1 MKRQMNTQMMVLI
14 SCSLMAAS
22 AASAGGAGA
31 KPSAAPAQTAA
42 CMSIADTVMNTAQ
55 FSTLLTAL
63 QAADL
68 VDTLKG
74 GQYTVF
80 APTDDAF
87 NKVPSDVL
95 AGVLNDPELL
105 KSVLLYHVVPGKVNA
120 KQVMS
125 LKSVKTA
132 QGGTLSVSM
141 MGSKVMINGAN
152 VVQADVMAC
161 NGIIHIVNTLLLP
174 PMTAMTPPPA
184 PAAEAPA
191 AEEPMTDAASDEMTS
206 DDGMAT
212 DDMATDAMPTEDAAA
227 ADDMTADNG
236 MSDDAVM
243 DEAAPS
249 DTAAD
254 EAATDSQPA
263 ATPPAPAD
271 PIVIPPTP
279 LTMPADMTM
288 EEGGDAA
295 AETTDETTDTAMDT
309 ATDESTAVAETT
321 AAETTAVE
329 TPAATDTAAAD
340 TTTTD
345 MTAETTEADAATTDM
360 ADASMAETT
369 IYDVLVND
377 DRFVTLRS
385 LISDAGLSETLM
397 GGEYTLFAPTDE
409 AFAKVDAD
417 TLAKIAA
424 DPALLKQVLLYH
436 VVAGKMTGAQVTDAT
451 QLASAEGQSLN
462 VMNSGD
468 SVKLGD
474 ATITAVDMNA
484 SNGVVHV
491 IDTVLIPADLQ
502 LP

>member
-68 VDTLKG
+68 VNTLKG

-161 NGIIHIVNTLLLP
+161 NGIIHIVDTLLLP

-184 PAAEAPA
+184 PAAEAPAA

-212 DDMATDAMPTEDAAA
+212 DDMATDATATEDAAA

-236 MSDDAVM
+236 MSDAAAM
-243 DEAAPS
+243 DEAAPG
-249 DTAAD
+249 DTVAD
-254 EAATDSQPA
+254 EAVTDSLPA
-263 ATPPAPAD
+263 ATPPAPAE

-288 EEGGDAA
+288 EEGGAA
-295 AETTDETTDTAMDT
+295 AETTDTAMDT
-309 ATDESTAVAETT
+309 AADDATT
-321 AAETTAVE
+321 VAETTAVE

-340 TTTTD
+340 TTTD
-345 MTAETTEADAATTDM
+345 MTAEATEADAATTDM

-462 VMNSGD
+462 VMKDGD